1 MLFFSFLYF
10 CIPLKNDI
18 RAHYITRFLHV
29 HPFQYD
35 VICLLLISVTEFTC
49 SNSVGPLLKIWI
61 SFKSHCSHWQMIFLL
76 FHWSR
81 RVNLWKQV
89 WYNCHRIMYLYL
101 DYLIPAYNFF
111 EVPSFRIF
119 AVIVWH
125 AFKII
130 YDRVN
135 GFLTTFGWN
144 KTYSTYFWIME
155 EVVVVCCTSCCYY
168 CFNWRMRFQT
178 FCGLAFGISGIS

>member
-1 MLFFSFLYF
+1 MCSFFCFHFFIFVS
-10 CIPLKNDI
+10 IPQEWYKSTT
-18 RAHYITRFLHV
+18 YITRFLHV

-61 SFKSHCSHWQMIFLL
+61 SFKSHCFHWQMIFLL

-81 RVNLWKQV
+81 RVNLRKQV
-89 WYNCHRIMYLYL
+89 WYNCHRIMYLHL
-101 DYLIPAYNFF
+101 DYLSPAYNFS

-144 KTYSTYFWIME
+144 KTY
-155 EVVVVCCTSCCYY
+155 TSE
-168 CFNWRMRFQT
+168 
-178 FCGLAFGISGIS
+178 